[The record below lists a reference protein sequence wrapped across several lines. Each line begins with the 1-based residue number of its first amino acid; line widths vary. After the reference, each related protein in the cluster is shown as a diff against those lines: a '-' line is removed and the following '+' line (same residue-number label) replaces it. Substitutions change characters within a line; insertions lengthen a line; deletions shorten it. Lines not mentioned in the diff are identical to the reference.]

1 MDSLLLV
8 YLIITLS
15 ITISQK
21 VIMMGNNNRE
31 TISMS
36 RVKLNG
42 EEYMRFCEA
51 IFHNSITVIYC
62 I

>member
-36 RVKLNG
+36 RVKLNS
-42 EEYMRFCEA
+42 EEYIRFC
-51 IFHNSITVIYC
+51 
-62 I
+62 